1 MPPEVGSISFIL
13 LAMLWILLSFNGSVQ
28 AFASSNGLFGLS
40 TSYRVIQ
47 KPNYT
52 LNLGFSS
59 LNYRGT
65 SYNFATFD
73 MGVKFKNFS
82 IRIYGNMPI
91 NTSFNSRTPFNIV
104 R

>member
-1 MPPEVGSISFIL
+1 M
-13 LAMLWILLSFNGSVQ
+13 LLSFNGSFQ
-28 AFASSNGLFGLS
+28 AFASSNGLLGIS
-40 TSYRVIQ
+40 TSYNVIQ

-52 LNLGFSS
+52 LNLGFST

-73 MGVKFKNFS
+73 MGVKFKGLS

-91 NTSFNSRTPFNIV
+91 NTNFNSGSPFNIV
-104 R
+104 K